1 MVDAHQSDFGAALR
15 RCHGR
20 LGRTRPFGLACG
32 LASGLAWVLLA
43 MLPAGCAHRS
53 VIEFASKVTLPAG
66 KTSIRLEIQ
75 DGTIGIAAGP
85 AGEVAFAGGARRA
98 GESAEELARIEAVPL
113 EFRVVDDPAQPT
125 VLVLRGP
132 ELPPSTNGILA
143 LELGVHLPPDLPL
156 ELKITGLGH
165 VTLADRAAASR
176 VTTRSGDLRFERC
189 AGGVVGKTGAGNVI
203 AFDHQG
209 DLDIHA
215 GVGDMQVF
223 VRAPANTIRLVTGQ
237 GTLQCHVPPSLGFEV
252 DARVDIGRIG
262 NGFGLTATTVA
273 DYGAVLVG
281 RREPVGTKIVLR
293 TARGHISLAPKSFE

>member
-1 MVDAHQSDFGAALR
+1 M
-15 RCHGR
+15 
-20 LGRTRPFGLACG
+20 
-32 LASGLAWVLLA
+32 
-43 MLPAGCAHRS
+43 
-53 VIEFASKVTLPAG
+53 IEFASKVTLPAG

-85 AGEVAFAGGARRA
+85 AGEVSFAGGARRA
-98 GESAEELARIEAVPL
+98 GESAEELVRIEAVPL
-113 EFRVVDDPAQPT
+113 EFRVVDDPTQPT

-203 AFDHQG
+203 AFEHQG

-281 RREPVGTKIVLR
+281 RREPAGTKIVLR
-293 TARGHISLAPKSFE
+293 TARGHISLAPKPFE

>member
-1 MVDAHQSDFGAALR
+1 MVDSHQSDFGEASGR
-15 RCHGR
+15 RTGQPGR
-20 LGRTRPFGLACG
+20 ARSFGLACG
-32 LASGLAWVLLA
+32 LAFVPVWVVLA
-43 MLPAGCAHRS
+43 MLLAGCTHRS
-53 VIEFASKVTLPAG
+53 VLEFASKVALPSG

-75 DGTIGIAAGP
+75 NGTIGIAAGP

-98 GESAEELARIEAVPL
+98 GESAEALARIEAVPL
-113 EFRVVDDPAQPT
+113 EFRVFDDPTQPT

-132 ELPPSTNGILA
+132 ELPPATDGILA
-143 LELGVHLPPDLPL
+143 LELGVHLPADLPL

-165 VTLADRAAASR
+165 VTMADRAAASR

-189 AGGVVGKTGAGNVI
+189 AGGVMGRTGAGNVI
-203 AFDHQG
+203 AFEHRG

-215 GVGDMQVF
+215 GIGDMQVF
-223 VRAPANTIRLVTGQ
+223 VRAPAETIRLVTGQ
-237 GTLQCHVPPSLGFEV
+237 GTLQCHVPASLGFEV

-293 TARGHISLAPKSFE
+293 TARGHISLAPKAFE